1 MLKPSVSSAPLLSA
15 AWKETTSTSLKS
27 LSVILAVAS
36 KPATESVRD
45 SVPSMKMSSTM
56 GTRASK
62 DETPFG
68 MVS

>member
-15 AWKETTSTSLKS
+15 AWKEATSISSKS
-27 LSVILAVAS
+27 LSVMLAVAS

-45 SVPSMKMSSTM
+45 SVPSTILSSTM
-56 GTRASK
+56 GMRASK